1 MLIGVL
7 GAGQLG
13 RMLALAGLPLGL
25 RFRFLDPTPDSPAG
39 QVAEQVVGGYED
51 PGAVKEFCRGLDVA
65 TWEFE
70 NVPVGSAR
78 RVAEQVP
85 MFPPPLALEVG
96 QDRLSEKNLFREMG
110 LEVHAFAA
118 ASTFAEFEAAVSQ
131 VGIPAVVKTRRGGYD
146 GKGQAVLRA
155 GAGRAEVERAWEEL
169 GMVGVVGGVLVEK
182 FVPFERELSVVAV
195 RGRGGEFCAY
205 PLTQNVHRAGILRV
219 STAPCEGWTRGL
231 QERAERYARAIM
243 ERLDYVGVL
252 AIEFFEVGGEL
263 LANEMAPRVHNSGH
277 WTIEGAETSQFENH
291 VRAVAGLPLGR
302 TGLRG
307 VSVMVNLIGNT
318 PSTRAMLELERAH
331 VHLYGK
337 SPRTGRKIGHV
348 TVNGASAEAIAG
360 SVERVVAMASEAAGE
375 VRG

>member
-39 QVAEQVVGGYED
+39 QVAEQVLGGYDD
-51 PGAVKEFCRGLDVA
+51 PGAVREFARGLDVA

-70 NVPVGSAR
+70 NVPVGAAQ
-78 RVAEQVP
+78 RVAEMVP
-85 MFPPPLALEVG
+85 MYPPPLALEVG
-96 QDRLSEKNLFREMG
+96 QDRLSEKMLFREMG

-118 ASTFAEFEAAVSQ
+118 ASSFAEFEAAVAQ

-146 GKGQAVLRA
+146 GKGQALLRE
-155 GAGRAEVERAWEEL
+155 GAGRVEVARAWEEL
-169 GMVGVVGGVLVEK
+169 GGVPVLVEK
-182 FVPFERELSVVAV
+182 FVPFERELSVIGV

-205 PLTQNVHRAGILRV
+205 PLTQNTHRGGILRMSV
-219 STAPCEGWTRGL
+219 APCEGWTREL
-231 QERAERYARAIM
+231 QARGERYARAIM
-243 ERLDYVGVL
+243 ERLNYVGVL

-277 WTIEGAETSQFENH
+277 WTIEGSETSQFENH

-302 TGLRG
+302 TAPRG
-307 VSVMVNLIGNT
+307 ASVMVNLIGTT
-318 PSTRAMLELERAH
+318 PSARAMLEVERAH

-337 SPRTGRKIGHV
+337 AARAGRKIGHV
-348 TVNGASAEAIAG
+348 TVNGAGVEVIAASAERLI
-360 SVERVVAMASEAAGE
+360 AMANDAAGE
-375 VRG
+375 PR